1 MKKFAD
7 KQLKLENTMMKEV
20 TKPRKTHTICSLK
33 HADLSFA
40 SLATYVQLWY
50 PWKLE
55 IRKRLLREGGGKI

>member
-20 TKPRKTHTICSLK
+20 TKPRKTHTICSLQ

-40 SLATYVQLWY
+40 SLAMYV
-50 PWKLE
+50 
-55 IRKRLLREGGGKI
+55 